1 MKFTAIRGKADRAV
15 DLYPSGFT
23 VSLHQQRFREQKMGL
38 WVTPIDGEGLAKP
51 SLSDVRPSIFEREN
65 AEIVNCAAMP
75 GVEAQSSEIKNSGCR
90 RVVLREFQVA
100 EREVGLGIIRHVGAG
115 NLKLALRQHKIARFK
130 CLPAAI
136 VGI

>member
-1 MKFTAIRGKADRAV
+1 MKFTAIGGKADRAV

-51 SLSDVRPSIFEREN
+51 SFSDVGLSIFERQN
-65 AEIVNCAAMP
+65 AQVINCAAMP
-75 GVEAQSSEIKNSGCR
+75 GIEAQSSDVKDRCCR

-100 EREVGLGIIRHVGAG
+100 EREVGLGIIGHVGAG
-115 NLKLALRQHKIARFK
+115 NLELALGQH
-130 CLPAAI
+130 
-136 VGI
+136 